1 MSDPL
6 LETRS
11 NQIVSSMKD
20 NTNFSA
26 PVPTVAQVEQMTS
39 EFFDALSLC
48 ADGSRLNIAIKN
60 QKREVLINA
69 LHQWSRYVL
78 FTSNDDVSVALT
90 SGFQIAKAPGPT
102 PPLTKPATPSLQN
115 GLNPGEL
122 ISSVKAVAG
131 AVSYLHQ
138 YATEAEMAQGKWNSV
153 ASSKSSCLLTA
164 LTSGTRYYCRIA
176 AIGSKDQIVYSAI
189 VDRIA
194 A

>member
-1 MSDPL
+1 MFKFFRMRAFLVVGL
-6 LETRS
+6 LL
-11 NQIVSSMKD
+11 V
-20 NTNFSA
+20 F
-26 PVPTVAQVEQMTS
+26 VTVKSQTVIS
-39 EFFDALSLC
+39 P
-48 ADGSRLNIAIKN
+48 
-60 QKREVLINA
+60 
-69 LHQWSRYVL
+69 
-78 FTSNDDVSVALT
+78 LT

-102 PPLTKPATPSLQN
+102 PPLATDTSSLEVNKTYLLLTKPATPSLQN

-176 AIGSKDQIVYSAI
+176 AIGSKDQIVYSAV